1 MLWWRPRGPHGR
13 HRLGQADVISSYPLL
28 MSALEPLAQ
37 LRAATVASPNVGL
50 HPIDVA
56 VADAPV
62 YPTRRARRSVGP
74 FHPRDGPRTRTAA
87 RQPRWADPEDQAGR
101 DRLVVAVV
109 AGTATLGDLMTGSSA
124 CSTFGAT
131 SAVGARE
138 RRPCEASAAPASWSR
153 LLLDDVPSVLA
164 QCPPNG
170 AAPKGREVDV
180 RLQRHRRR
188 SRLLG
193 SRGSRC
199 SVERLSH
206 SLDRHQRAFRTPRFE
221 GGPHRNRDGRTG
233 TKRRSQEQIECEL
246 LRGTPSSAGSTVAA
260 HRQTASPPLSA
271 SQNSKMRPG
280 LIHQG
285 HSRDRRH
292 DL

>member
-138 RRPCEASAAPASWSR
+138 RRPCEASAAPASLSR

-180 RLQRHRRR
+180 RLNAIVADHGYSGREDPGAQSNGFHTRSTDINEHSEPPDSKAVLIEIEMAERVRSAEAKSRSSANSSAELRHRPG
-188 SRLLG
+188 RLL
-193 SRGSRC
+193 
-199 SVERLSH
+199 RLI
-206 SLDRHQRAFRTPRFE
+206 A
-221 GGPHRNRDGRTG
+221 
-233 TKRRSQEQIECEL
+233 KL
-246 LRGTPSSAGSTVAA
+246 LR
-260 HRQTASPPLSA
+260 HRSPRRRTARCALV
-271 SQNSKMRPG
+271 
-280 LIHQG
+280 
-285 HSRDRRH
+285 
-292 DL
+292 